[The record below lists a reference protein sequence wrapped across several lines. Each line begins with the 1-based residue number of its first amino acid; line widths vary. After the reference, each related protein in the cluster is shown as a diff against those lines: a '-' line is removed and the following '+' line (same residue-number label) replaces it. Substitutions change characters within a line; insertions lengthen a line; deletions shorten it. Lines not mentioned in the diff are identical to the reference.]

1 MYVLFDIGGT
11 KTRVAV
17 SRDLD
22 TYETPIKFDTP
33 ASFTDGIEA
42 IVHAVESLAKGQKIT
57 AIAGGIRGPLNQKKT
72 TIVSET
78 VLCDWVCKPIAETLS
93 TRLGAPVY
101 LENDAA
107 LVALGEVHFGA
118 GKGHGIV
125 AYLTVSTGVGGA
137 RVVNGVLDEARTNF
151 EPGHQVV
158 DIDGSTEGGTT
169 PDILQDLISG
179 ESLEAARGVK
189 PYEVSQGDPVW
200 NKLARYLAYGLK
212 NTVVYWSPDII
223 VLGGS
228 MIVGDP
234 RILLEDI
241 VEHTKETLSGEQECP
256 LIVDATL
263 KDEGGLYGALAL
275 LKQKAE

>member
-17 SRDLD
+17 SADL
-22 TYETPIKFDTP
+22 T
-33 ASFTDGIEA
+33 SFTKKKFNTPTAFADGIEA
-42 IVHAVESLAKGQKIT
+42 IVHAVEELSEGQEIT
-57 AIAGGIRGPLNQKKT
+57 AVAGGIRGPLNEKKT

-78 VLCDWVCKPIAETLS
+78 VLTDWVCKPIAETLS
-93 TRLGAPVY
+93 ARIGAPLY

-107 LVALGEVHFGA
+107 LVGLGEAHFGA
-118 GKGHGIV
+118 GKGHSIV

-137 RVVNGVLDEARTNF
+137 RIVDGEIDQARTNF

-179 ESLEAARGVK
+179 TSLEKARGIK
-189 PYEVSQGDPVW
+189 PYEVPQNDPVW
-200 NKLARYLAYGLK
+200 DDLAMYLAYGLK
-212 NTVVYWSPDII
+212 NTIVYWSPDVI

-228 MIVGDP
+228 MIIGDP

-241 VEHTKETLSGEQECP
+241 IHHTKKVLGDEQACP
-256 LIVDATL
+256 QIVDATL
-263 KDEGGLYGALAL
+263 EDEGGLYGALAL
-275 LKQKAE
+275 LQQHQD

>member
-11 KTRVAV
+11 KTRVAI
-17 SRDLD
+17 SRDLKA
-22 TYETPIKFDTP
+22 YETPIKFDTP
-33 ASFTDGIEA
+33 TSFVDGIEA
-42 IVHAVESLAKGQKIT
+42 IVHATQQLSGGEKIT
-57 AIAGGIRGPLNQKKT
+57 AVCGGIRGPLNKGKS

-78 VLCDWVCKPIAETLS
+78 VLCDWVCKPVRETLEKQ
-93 TRLGAPVY
+93 LGAPVT

-107 LVALGEVHFGA
+107 LVALGEAHYGA
-118 GKGHGIV
+118 GKGERIV

-137 RVVNGVLDEARTNF
+137 RVVDGKLDEARTNF

-158 DIDGSTEGGTT
+158 DIDGSTEGGKEA
-169 PDILQDLISG
+169 DILQDLISG
-179 ESLEAARGVK
+179 ESLEAVRGVK
-189 PYEVSQGDPVW
+189 PYEVAQNDPVW
-200 NKLARYLAYGLK
+200 DKLARYLAYGIE
-212 NTVVYWSPDII
+212 NTIVYWSPDVV

-241 VEHTKETLSGEQECP
+241 REHTREILAGEQECP
-256 LIVDATL
+256 KIFDATL

-275 LKQKAE
+275 LGQAV